1 MSLYAGV
8 PARSGVSSRSSCKCP
23 PMPPERHDTA
33 IQDLLAEARARPPD
47 DRDTARRR
55 AAEALRTLSEIV
67 LTGDVATNGL
77 LRLTENLEALV
88 TETDLRPGTSRYR
101 SATEGPSAIYLMN
114 ETHPIGG
121 LGNPVAAPFTPSF
134 DGDTIRGELRFPLT
148 FEGTPGL
155 VHGGFVAATFDH
167 LLGGAAI
174 RSGQPIV
181 TGTLTIRYL
190 LPTPTNTDLTI
201 ECWPGEMTGRKVM
214 THGRLR
220 NGVDV
225 LVEADALFI
234 TVDVGRYTPA

>member
-1 MSLYAGV
+1 
-8 PARSGVSSRSSCKCP
+8 
-23 PMPPERHDTA
+23 MPP
-33 IQDLLAEARARPPD
+33 DLPAAELTDLMAEIRARPPD
-47 DRDTARRR
+47 ERDTARRR
-55 AAEALRTLSEIV
+55 AAAALRTLNEIV
-67 LTGDVATNGL
+67 LTGDIDHAGL
-77 LRLTENLEALV
+77 AQLAARLDAVVENTSLK
-88 TETDLRPGTSRYR
+88 PGLSRYGAA
-101 SATEGPSAIYLMN
+101 SEGPSVIYLMN

-134 DGDTIRGELRFPLT
+134 DGDTIRGEFRFPLT

-174 RSGQPIV
+174 RSGHPIV

-190 LPTPTNTDLTI
+190 RPTPTNTDLVI
-201 ECWPGEMTGRKVM
+201 ECWPGEVRGRKVM

-220 NGVDV
+220 NGDEV

-234 TVDVGRYTPA
+234 TVDVGRYTPPED

>member
-1 MSLYAGV
+1 M
-8 PARSGVSSRSSCKCP
+8 SSCASP
-23 PMPPERHDTA
+23 PMPPEHDETA
-33 IQDLLAEARARPPD
+33 LRDLLAAARAREPD

-55 AAEALRTLSEIV
+55 AAQALRVLNEIV
-67 LTGDVATNGL
+67 LTGDVATDAL
-77 LRLTENLEALV
+77 VQLTEKLEALV
-88 TETDLRPGTSRYR
+88 TETDQRPGTSRYR
-101 SATEGPSAIYLMN
+101 SATDGPSAVYLMN

-134 DGDTIRGELRFPLT
+134 DGDIIRAELRFPLT

-174 RSGQPIV
+174 SSGQPIV
-181 TGTLTIRYL
+181 TGTLTVRYL
-190 LPTPTNTDLTI
+190 QPTPTNTDLTI
-201 ECWPGEMTGRKVM
+201 ECWLGERTGRKVM

-220 NGVDV
+220 NGDDV

-234 TVDVGRYTPA
+234 TVDVGRYTPT